1 MLWCIIGI
9 LCIAI
14 DSLTKLYIS
23 NNFMTGQSVPVIN
36 RVFHITYHINNGAA
50 FSIMRGKTVFLSICS
65 IVIICAI
72 LAYIFIKGPKNS
84 YLMLSLTLIVS
95 GAIGNLIDRL
105 FRGGVI
111 DFLDFRLINFPVFN
125 VADCFVVIG
134 GILLFLFAMRSTK
147 DVK

>member
-23 NNFMTGQSVPVIN
+23 NNFITGQSVPVIN

-50 FSIMRGKTVFLSICS
+50 FSILRGKTVFLAICS
-65 IVIICAI
+65 IIIICGI
-72 LAYIFIKGPKNS
+72 FAYIIVKKPKDNL
-84 YLMLSLTLIVS
+84 LMLSLTLILS
-95 GAIGNLIDRL
+95 GAVGNLIDRL

-111 DFLDFRLINFPVFN
+111 DFFDFRLINFPVFN

-134 GILLFLFAMRSTK
+134 GILLFVYAMKSTK
-147 DVK
+147 DEN